1 MFSDESLVDNLIIK
15 DDNNSKDSILDSI
28 PRNIIFFYGIGIVTG
43 FIFKSILDRG
53 NLDPFLNNIGLTRQK

>member
-53 NLDPFLNNIGLTRQK
+53 NFDPFLNNIGLTRQK